1 MGYPSR
7 EMLANWVDELA
18 QGRRK
23 YRGPSPKKSVLPIET
38 KVRAVAEL
46 EARSGS
52 AAEVADRYGVSQVV

>member
-7 EMLANWVDELA
+7 EVLANWVDELA
-18 QGRRK
+18 PGQRK
-23 YRGPSPKKSVLPIET
+23 YRGPNPKKGVLPIEM